1 MSIETVY
8 IVCIETLIFILLEG
22 GLLSL
27 IIDNWQND
35 AVGFV
40 IFYISNVVSFVVMVF
55 CCVLICQGYVY
66 KPVIL
71 IARSALIFD
80 VVLFCSFLL
89 TANEWF
95 DDDKEDHVKP
105 HAMPVLLFKSS
116 TSVSSFLTVLYLVI
130 AASVS
135 AIVVILNFCVYQ
147 QLLGTFLAL
156 RTESRYKVYTY
167 INRVLQLIDDEDLGA
182 QPIPESSA
190 EQEHAHTEIRHRL
203 QRILKLAT
211 DVRDEQQFDRV
222 YLESWR
228 QLLQVMVRAL
238 LIVLLILYDMKAC
251 MEIDEA
257 FLELAPS
264 LGVIVSFVFFDCIV
278 LIHKAQEKTI
288 WRSVLFFFLLLS
300 SFAYLALSI
309 VAATAYVSDASSI
322 FLSDTRKTFLNNVL
336 FVTVIVDAFLCVYD
350 VVRDFVNEEFV
361 HHNLRAGVAHA
372 AKHELTAHA
381 PRHGPGAHR
390 YYHKTTGEAPRHG
403 PGAWRYYHTTSGEA
417 PMHGHGSNHSTEEEA
432 VMHGQRS
439 THSTLHAHR
448 PDDNSTTDESS
459 AGSQGRGTV
468 LEFVTDGPTDLKVE
482 SVSKKNK

>member
-22 GLLSL
+22 GLLSV
-27 IIDNWQND
+27 IIENWQND

-40 IFYISNVVSFVVMVF
+40 IFYISSAVSFVVVAV
-55 CCVLICQGYVY
+55 CCSLICHGYVY

-71 IARSALIFD
+71 IARAALIFD
-80 VVLFCSFLL
+80 VVLFFSFLL

-95 DDDKEDHVKP
+95 EDDKEDHVMP

-116 TSVSSFLTVLYLVI
+116 TSVSSFLTVSYLVI
-130 AASVS
+130 AASIS

-147 QLLGTFLAL
+147 QLLGTFLSL

-182 QPIPESSA
+182 QPIPESSI
-190 EQEHAHTEIRHRL
+190 EQDHAHTKIRHRL

-211 DVRDEQQFDRV
+211 DVRDEQQFDSV

-238 LIVLLILYDMKAC
+238 LIVSCVLYDMKAC
-251 MEIDEA
+251 LEIDEA

-264 LGVIVSFVFFDCIV
+264 LGLIVSFAFFDCIV
-278 LIHKAQEKTI
+278 LIHKAQQKTI
-288 WRSVLFFFLLLS
+288 WRSVLFFALLLP
-300 SFAYLALSI
+300 SFAYLALTI

-336 FVTVIVDAFLCVYD
+336 FVTAIIDAFLCVYD

-361 HHNLRAGVAHA
+361 HHNLRGGAVHVPTHHLSVHAHT
-372 AKHELTAHA
+372 HHLTAHVPTHHLAAHA
-381 PRHGPGAHR
+381 PRHGPGAAR
-390 YYHKTTGEAPRHG
+390 YYANKSAEAPRHG
-403 PGAWRYYHTTSGEA
+403 PGTARYYANKSAEA
-417 PMHGHGSNHSTEEEA
+417 PLHTAETADMHG
-432 VMHGQRS
+432 
-439 THSTLHAHR
+439 
-448 PDDNSTTDESS
+448 DDNTTTDESS
-459 AGSQGRGTV
+459 ADSQGRGTV
-468 LEFVTDGPTDLKVE
+468 LEFVTNGPTDLKVDP
-482 SVSKKNK
+482 VVKKNK